1 MSSGSSNDFM
11 IFGLE
16 VTTLPPPFLRN
27 RKNHQNLPKS
37 WSRDQQKRFW
47 GGPQATTKTPKKI
60 FFEKIIFEPQH
71 IQKLSESGQGAR
83 KTVQNR
89 QICQKF
95 TNFSQNLQTL
105 PKSNC
110 RTTLVPTVM
119 RRDDT
124 EFRHWHGFVSSGRRA
139 MIFTPSCREN
149 SPLSDAPQWPESLPL
164 MPTKSS
170 IPFSRKCLNA

>member
-47 GGPQATTKTPKKI
+47 GGPQATTKPPKKI

-105 PKSNC
+105 SKSNC
-110 RTTLVPTVM
+110 RTTLVPTV
-119 RRDDT
+119 
-124 EFRHWHGFVSSGRRA
+124 VSSVSSSETGSKMVRTDGHRTPDTDTGRTDTHD
-139 MIFTPSCREN
+139 FLGP
-149 SPLSDAPQWPESLPL
+149 PLHNKLFGQKL
-164 MPTKSS
+164 T
-170 IPFSRKCLNA
+170 NH

>member
-110 RTTLVPTVM
+110 RTTLVPTVVLAIW
-119 RRDDT
+119 DL
-124 EFRHWHGFVSSGRRA
+124 ECEYFGLQLSSQSFEAIKGSKHA
-139 MIFTPSCREN
+139 TYIPSTF
-149 SPLSDAPQWPESLPL
+149 PDP
-164 MPTKSS
+164 
-170 IPFSRKCLNA
+170 